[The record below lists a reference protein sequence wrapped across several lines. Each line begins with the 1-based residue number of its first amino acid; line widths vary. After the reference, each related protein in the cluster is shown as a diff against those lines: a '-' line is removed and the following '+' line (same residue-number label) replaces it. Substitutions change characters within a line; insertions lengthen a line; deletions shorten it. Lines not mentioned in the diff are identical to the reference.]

1 MTVIAGSG
9 IIIASTQTDL
19 NGNYIITGLSPGTY
33 NVVFSAD
40 NFAAQT
46 VTVNLAPGEVETI
59 SASLTPNPATVSGR
73 VVNVETGTS
82 IANALIQAF
91 TTEGTFVTSTLTDVD
106 GQYTLTGLPEGTFTI
121 SASVTDFATQI
132 QTVTLTPG
140 ETEIVNFALTSNPAS
155 LSGIVTDAQTG
166 SPLAGALVQVFVV
179 GTTIPVKSTLTD
191 GTGQYLISGLE
202 EGEYRVV
209 ISADNYG
216 TQPFR
221 VVLTPGEQEIL
232 NAALTPN
239 PATIQGTVTDAQTG
253 TPISGAGV
261 VTVIAGS
268 GIIIASTQ
276 TDLNGNYI
284 ITGLS
289 PGSYDVVFSANNFAS
304 QTSTVHLTPNEIE
317 IVNAALTPDPATV
330 SGRVV
335 NVETSIPIANALI
348 QAFTTEG
355 TFVTS
360 TLTDVDGQYTLTG
373 LPEGTFTISAS
384 VTDFATQIQT
394 VTLTPGETEIVNFA
408 LTPNPAS
415 LSGIVT
421 DAQTGSPI
429 AGALVQVFVVGTTI
443 PVKSTLTD
451 ATGQYLISGLE
462 EGEYRVVISA
472 DNYGTQPF
480 RVVLT
485 PGEQEILNAA
495 LTPNPATIQG
505 TVTDAQ
511 TG

>member
-1 MTVIAGSG
+1 M
-9 IIIASTQTDL
+9 
-19 NGNYIITGLSPGTY
+19 
-33 NVVFSAD
+33 
-40 NFAAQT
+40 
-46 VTVNLAPGEVETI
+46 
-59 SASLTPNPATVSGR
+59 
-73 VVNVETGTS
+73 
-82 IANALIQAF
+82 
-91 TTEGTFVTSTLTDVD
+91 
-106 GQYTLTGLPEGTFTI
+106 
-121 SASVTDFATQI
+121 
-132 QTVTLTPG
+132 
-140 ETEIVNFALTSNPAS
+140 TSNPAS

-166 SPLAGALVQVFVV
+166 SPIAGALVQVFVV

-191 GTGQYLISGLE
+191 GTGQYLISGLN

-511 TG
+511 TGT